1 MTFLAIL
8 GFVATISFLAFRNT
22 FFGLKLL
29 GGMSWILFFLYI
41 KDNPPGTIV
50 EGSAVHTVLLVISIG
65 FGLMI
70 VLSGLGRGISRTEKW
85 NEKQSETS
93 EGFHFKLPDW
103 LNASNDSPEAR
114 EQKTNESLEEY
125 RGTIRQ
131 ALRTG
136 KYGKRR

>member
-103 LNASNDSPEAR
+103 LNTSEDSQETKERKAK
-114 EQKTNESLEEY
+114 ENLEKY
-125 RGTIRQ
+125 RATMHL
-131 ALRTG
+131 ALHPN
-136 KYGKRR
+136 K